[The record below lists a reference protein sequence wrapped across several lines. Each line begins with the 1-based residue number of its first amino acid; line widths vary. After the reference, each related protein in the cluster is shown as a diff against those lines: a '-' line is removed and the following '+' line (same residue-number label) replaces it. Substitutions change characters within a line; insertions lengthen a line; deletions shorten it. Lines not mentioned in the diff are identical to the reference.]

1 MKALGFKHLNS
12 DAGIFVCWE
21 GPNLILAVV
30 YVYNAIFISRNK
42 KLTNEKKGSLHGQVG
57 MPRSGALPRDRNEIV
72 LHGDTKFHFLSIQQN
87 PVLITA
93 GAVRII
99 GADYTSWLKLEMQ

>member
-1 MKALGFKHLNS
+1 MSASKFGVHKTMSGF
-12 DAGIFVCWE
+12 G
-21 GPNLILAVV
+21 
-30 YVYNAIFISRNK
+30 
-42 KLTNEKKGSLHGQVG
+42 
-57 MPRSGALPRDRNEIV
+57 DRNGIV

-99 GADYTSWLKLEMQ
+99 GAEHTS

>member
-1 MKALGFKHLNS
+1 M
-12 DAGIFVCWE
+12 
-21 GPNLILAVV
+21 
-30 YVYNAIFISRNK
+30 
-42 KLTNEKKGSLHGQVG
+42 
-57 MPRSGALPRDRNEIV
+57 

-99 GADYTSWLKLEMQ
+99 GAELIKIGDAVYQIKQQSTMIRLDLLIILFTIVLAINHSFTHDGHMNYLHFLETTQSAN